1 MSEWFDSFFFTS
13 FCIFQILY
21 NKHIITLIIKTKL
34 NKKNNYG
41 HSLLALKLAI
51 AMNEI
56 YWTILQIT
64 NNDLLLKYSNDSH

>member
-21 NKHIITLIIKTKL
+21 NKHIITLIIKTKF

-56 YWTILQIT
+56 Y
-64 NNDLLLKYSNDSH
+64 